1 MCEVYNLLLKE
12 LLEFQAKIAYF
23 TDEETQAKRYKVLN
37 IMKWNIFRN
46 LHDFHRSTS
55 KRYYFG
61 GSISQQCVSVLTQWF
76 SYCCIQNPVGP
87 ERRLRNHRE
96 GGKREGCSGR

>member
-61 GSISQQCVSVLTQWF
+61 GSISQQCVSVLTVVF
-76 SYCCIQNPVGP
+76 ILLYTESCGP
-87 ERRLRNHRE
+87 REAPQKSQGRR
-96 GGKREGCSGR
+96 